1 MPYGNNSP
9 LIGSTIDPRL
19 FVQDYQ
25 GYADAAAM
33 QAGAMAG
40 SFANVAGAVNDITKQ
55 QKEDKNRLKAGATL
69 IDAAAK
75 MFPSQAPSLDSVA
88 QQLKDENIPLSER
101 AAIASQVGEL
111 INMGVGEGRY
121 QQEMAMKQQDQQNQN
136 RESSMRQWAYGQE
149 VAKGEREASAYA
161 MDTKTKATIG
171 PALLE
176 SVLNMAPA
184 SISTEVR
191 KSLDGASPEQKFSI
205 ANSVMSLI
213 PQRDTKAPAVQDV
226 AVPGGTMKMQWDGT
240 QWVPIQTNL
249 ATQPQAGTLPADKLP
264 DPLKPYATAFT
275 AAGAKYGVD
284 PKVLAAI
291 SMHETGNGTSSAFRN
306 KNNAMGV
313 SNNNGPID
321 TGTVEASIDQMARLL
336 AAGQKGQGPYAGK
349 TTIGEIAGTYAPEG
363 AANDPKGLNS
373 SWKSGVAKHLQTLGG
388 EPAAPIGFT
397 PDAAATPSI
406 TEQIAVKKYDDEQQA
421 AVKKDQTAAAEA
433 AGFVQ
438 TLDELEK
445 HPGFT
450 NLFGSNVG
458 VPTWMPGSAGADAK
472 AILGKVQGKAFLEAI
487 QKMKGMGAL
496 SEKEGQTATKAYSAL
511 DPNMSETAAK
521 KEIATLK
528 SILATGAAKAAA
540 MGAAATADPVMD
552 AANRLRGYIQPR

>member
-1 MPYGNNSP
+1 MPYGNTTP

-25 GYADAAAM
+25 GYADAAVM
-33 QAGAMAG
+33 QSGAMAG
-40 SFANVAGAVNDITKQ
+40 AFANVKGAVNDITKQ
-55 QKEDKNRLKAGATL
+55 QKEDKLRLKSGAAL

-75 MFPSQAPSLDSVA
+75 MFPSQAGALDGIA

-101 AAIASQVGEL
+101 SAIASQVGEL
-111 INMGVGEGRY
+111 INMSVGEGRY
-121 QQEMAMKQQDQQNQN
+121 QQEIGLKQQQLANDT
-136 RESSMRQWAYGQE
+136 RESGMRQWAYGQE
-149 VAKGEREASAYA
+149 VAKSEREANAYA
-161 MDTKTKATIG
+161 MDAKTKATIG

-176 SVLNMAPA
+176 SVLNMAPS

-191 KSLDGASPEQKFSI
+191 KSLDDATPEQQFSI

-226 AVPGGTMKMQWDGT
+226 AVPGGSMKMQWDGS

-264 DPLKPYATAFT
+264 DPLKPYAAAFT

-313 SNNNGPID
+313 SNNSGPVD

-336 AAGQKGQGPYAGK
+336 AAGQQGRGPYAGK

-373 SWKSGVAKHLQTLGG
+373 SWKSGVAKHLQSLGG
-388 EPAAPIGFT
+388 EPSAPIGFT
-397 PDAAATPSI
+397 PDKPAGELTERDKYEMQKDKAAMEKAT
-406 TEQIAVKKYDDEQQA
+406 
-421 AVKKDQTAAAEA
+421 QTAAGEA
-433 AGFVQ
+433 QGFIAA
-438 TLDELEK
+438 LDELEK
-445 HPGFT
+445 HPGFN

-487 QKMKGMGAL
+487 QKMRGMGAL
-496 SEKEGQTATKAYSAL
+496 SEKEGETATKAYSAL
-511 DPNMSETAAK
+511 NPNMSEAAAK

-528 SILATGAAKAAA
+528 GILSAGVAKAAV
-540 MGAAATADPVMD
+540 MGAAPPPDPVMD
-552 AANRLRGYIQPR
+552 AASRLRGYINPR